1 MHQERK
7 AVFEALLI
15 GMVPIW
21 GLSWAVL
28 GGPPTGIVAV
38 VLAGIAFALGY
49 VVLNAFGQF
58 YTLGRRI
65 CPYCRKR
72 ISAQA
77 VACHRCGRVWAA
89 RSPGQ

>member
-1 MHQERK
+1 MREERK
-7 AVFEALLI
+7 AVFEAFVI

-21 GLSWAVL
+21 GLSWL
-28 GGPPTGIVAV
+28 LFGGPPTGGIFAFF

-72 ISAQA
+72 IPEEA
-77 VACHRCGRVWAA
+77 VACHRCGRDVAA
-89 RSPGQ
+89 